1 MRLVVDQFTIPALGT
16 NGTAELWEL
25 EVGAQREDA
34 RVRGVSKRVID
45 IELQERIDELSLV
58 VRAAWPI
65 VCPR

>member
-1 MRLVVDQFTIPALGT
+1 MSGKRVSVL
-16 NGTAELWEL
+16 NGTAELWQL

-45 IELQERIDELSLV
+45 IELPERIDELSLV

>member
-1 MRLVVDQFTIPALGT
+1 MFCRAAATKKGRVP
-16 NGTAELWEL
+16 NGTAELWQL

>member
-1 MRLVVDQFTIPALGT
+1 MSCSP
-16 NGTAELWEL
+16 NGTAELWQL

-65 VCPR
+65 VCPW

>member
-1 MRLVVDQFTIPALGT
+1 MCLGSDV
-16 NGTAELWEL
+16 NGTAELWQL

-45 IELQERIDELSLV
+45 IELPERIDELSLV